1 MSAPEVVIHRDANLL
16 AAATAAR
23 LITKLVDVQA
33 AGSIPRIVLT
43 GGGSGIGLLSEL
55 NASPGRDAVDWPRVE
70 VFWGDERFVP
80 LADPERNEKQARDAL
95 LDHVPLDPSR
105 VHAMAASD
113 GEFGDDVDAAAAAY
127 AAILADHSRFD
138 VVMLGIGPEGHVAS
152 IFPDSPAVH
161 DQRPVVAVRDCPKPP
176 PTRISLTLS
185 TIRTADEVWIV
196 TAGSGKAEAVALALG
211 GAAEVD
217 LPAAGA
223 VGTARTLFLLDR
235 SAAGEIPDR
244 RIVPGPQGG
253 EPV

>member
-1 MSAPEVVIHRDANLL
+1 MSAREVVIHRDADLL

-33 AGSIPRIVLT
+33 SGRIPRIVLT

-55 NASPGRDAVDWPRVE
+55 NASPARDAVDWARVE

-95 LDHVPLDPSR
+95 LDHVPLDPAL

-113 GEFGDDVDAAAAAY
+113 GEFADDVDAAAAAY
-127 AAILADHSRFD
+127 AETVGEQAGFD
-138 VVMLGIGPEGHVAS
+138 VLMLGIGPEGHVAS
-152 IFPDSPAVH
+152 IFPNSPAVH
-161 DQRPVVAVRDCPKPP
+161 DERSVVAVRDCPKPP
-176 PTRISLTLS
+176 PTRISLTLP
-185 TIRTADEVWIV
+185 TIRTAEEVWIV

-211 GAAEVD
+211 GSAEVD

-235 SAAGEIPDR
+235 SAAGNLTDR
-244 RIVPGPQGG
+244 RSVPGPQGG